1 MSPRSTWLVCLLL
14 LVACDK
20 PIPPTGPT
28 TTVVTTIVTTG
39 GPTNPQP
46 GTGGG
51 GGSGGL
57 GGPRTPD
64 PATGYLPLPTYGE
77 GIVTQIAQ
85 SPTGIAQLAQSCYLQ
100 FGLASWSFIDSVVDR
115 LRQQD
120 ARWGYACFQGSCLTP
135 AQDAVAYHAT
145 SGQDVTGAI
154 GIWVV
159 TVIRNY
165 CSAPVAQWRP
175 VYDPAGTWSS
185 RGRW

>member
-1 MSPRSTWLVCLLL
+1 MPRAIGLLALLL
-14 LVACDK
+14 LAACND
-20 PIPPTGPT
+20 PVPPTGPT

-39 GPTNPQP
+39 GPTTSPP
-46 GTGGG
+46 APGGG
-51 GGSGGL
+51 AGGGL
-57 GGPRTPD
+57 GGPRTAD
-64 PATGYLPLPTYGE
+64 PATGYLPLPPYGE

-85 SPTGIAQLAQSCYLQ
+85 APTGIAQLAQSCYLT

-120 ARWGYACFQGSCLTP
+120 ARWGYACFQGACMTP

-145 SGQDVTGAI
+145 SGPDVTGAL
-154 GIWVV
+154 GIWHV

-165 CSAPVAQWRP
+165 CTAPVVQWRP
-175 VYDPAGTWSS
+175 VYDPAGAWSS